1 MKQKRITNFVFIAIV
16 SAVGIFLI
24 IMNVKNVNFWS
35 ASFIQILTLVV
46 TAALSFFF
54 VQKLTDKRRK
64 IDCYQHILSE
74 IQNMIDNNSVIFSTN
89 KEALVM
95 QKSVAN
101 KIKHLKEHAFAQ
113 IKNDIEYIE
122 DQFEE
127 LRVLYGNH
135 NQSANELKRVDP
147 DMIRHKTNI
156 SDKIDK
162 IKLELYDM

>member
-1 MKQKRITNFVFIAIV
+1 MAKINKQEQLWLVKHFYTRLKERITDTSILE
-16 SAVGIFLI
+16 S
-24 IMNVKNVNFWS
+24 IM
-35 ASFIQILTLVV
+35 
-46 TAALSFFF
+46 
-54 VQKLTDKRRK
+54 
-64 IDCYQHILSE
+64 E
-74 IQNMIDNNSVIFSTN
+74 
-89 KEALVM
+89 
-95 QKSVAN
+95 
-101 KIKHLKEHAFAQ
+101 Q

-135 NQSANELKRVDP
+135 NQSANELKRVEP

>member
-1 MKQKRITNFVFIAIV
+1 
-16 SAVGIFLI
+16 
-24 IMNVKNVNFWS
+24 
-35 ASFIQILTLVV
+35 
-46 TAALSFFF
+46 
-54 VQKLTDKRRK
+54 
-64 IDCYQHILSE
+64 
-74 IQNMIDNNSVIFSTN
+74 MIDNNSVIFSTN